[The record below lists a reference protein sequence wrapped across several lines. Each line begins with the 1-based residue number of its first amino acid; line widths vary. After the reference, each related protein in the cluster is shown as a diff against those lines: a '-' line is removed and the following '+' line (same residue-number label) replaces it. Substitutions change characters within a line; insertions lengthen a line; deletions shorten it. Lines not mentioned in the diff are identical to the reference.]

1 MFLSHGC
8 LYVSLSHYCLCL
20 TAVSVTATV
29 ISVSLLSLTPNCYL
43 CPTAVSVS
51 LLSLSPQLLSLPHCC
66 LCLTAVSVTPSCC
79 LCLAVI
85 SVSRLSLPHGCLCHP
100 QELPMDVL
108 LYMPELRLLHMDDN
122 WLTSL
127 TSEFRSLEQLQELRL
142 AGNPFRCDCHTLWMK
157 DWLLAH
163 QVSRCQA
170 EEGRKD
176 GWRKQ
181 ERGGCAGGGAG
192 GRQDN

>member
-1 MFLSHGC
+1 
-8 LYVSLSHYCLCL
+8 
-20 TAVSVTATV
+20 
-29 ISVSLLSLTPNCYL
+29 
-43 CPTAVSVS
+43 
-51 LLSLSPQLLSLPHCC
+51 
-66 LCLTAVSVTPSCC
+66 
-79 LCLAVI
+79 
-85 SVSRLSLPHGCLCHP
+85 
-100 QELPMDVL
+100 MDVL

-181 ERGGCAGGGAG
+181 ERRGCAGGGG
-192 GRQDN
+192 GGGW